1 MKIRKSV
8 GAFVVN
14 RDGKFLLVRTH
25 GRGDVYW
32 DINKGGIEKRE
43 TLLNALKRELK
54 EELGTDKFGKIKKLN
69 LSFTFEFPE
78 EIKRDSGKEFQ
89 RVELFSVEFLGK
101 EDDIKV
107 DNKEI
112 SKAIFVDKNE
122 FIKKVSFETT
132 RNAFKKF
139 INSI

>member
-1 MKIRKSV
+1 MIPVYRKS
-8 GAFVVN
+8 
-14 RDGKFLLVRTH
+14 DTSIGKTI
-25 GRGDVYW
+25 Y
-32 DINKGGIEKRE
+32 
-43 TLLNALKRELK
+43 
-54 EELGTDKFGKIKKLN
+54 

-112 SKAIFVDKNE
+112 SKAIFVGKNE

-132 RNAFKKF
+132 RNTFKKF
-139 INSI
+139 IKKL